1 MPELKKL
8 EELTDSE
15 KQYQLLHIEI
25 LKLEGTKH
33 ASTIGSTVISSLIMG
48 ASVFMFVFA
57 LSIGLGFYLSA
68 LLGDSYSGF
77 AIIASFYMLLTLIIL
92 IGRKRFIEKPLRNK
106 IISKILETTNPT
118 DEKAI

>member
-8 EELTDSE
+8 EELTDSV
-15 KQYQLLHIEI
+15 KQYLLLHIEI
-25 LKLEGTKH
+25 LKLEGIKH
-33 ASTIGSTVISSLIMG
+33 ASTIGTTVISSLIMG